1 LAADEHH
8 ADWCGEKGY
17 VAFTA
22 GEGCILGL
30 ALTPSADE
38 AHLRAAYG
46 QFAQEARAVK
56 LDYAP
61 QTVNTDGWFP
71 TRNAFRS
78 LFATITPI
86 LCFLHGF
93 LKIRERGRQVRPLHD
108 RVWDVY
114 RAATAGEFRQR
125 MATFRAWCRGQ
136 NWPKS
141 VLEMAAKLWNREAEY
156 AEAYSHPGCHR
167 TSNMVDRL
175 MNRLTR
181 FLYAGPAAFTGTG
194 FRASDVCAAGHCCTT
209 SARSPPAAAKPAR
222 TRVPHIVLA
231 TSNITGTGSI
241 TFKSVRPSPAA

>member
-1 LAADEHH
+1 M
-8 ADWCGEKGY
+8 
-17 VAFTA
+17 
-22 GEGCILGL
+22 
-30 ALTPSADE
+30 
-38 AHLRAAYG
+38 
-46 QFAQEARAVK
+46 
-56 LDYAP
+56 
-61 QTVNTDGWFP
+61 NTDGWFP

-86 LCFLHGF
+86 RCFLHGF

-125 MATFRAWCRGQ
+125 MATFRAWCQGQ

-175 MNRLTR
+175 MNRVL
-181 FLYAGPAAFTGTG
+181 PASVQNLDGG
-194 FRASDVCAAGHCCTT
+194 AAGGGNGRL
-209 SARSPPAAAKPAR
+209 RSRR
-222 TRVPHIVLA
+222 TDRV
-231 TSNITGTGSI
+231 SRRRRGTW
-241 TFKSVRPSPAA
+241 